1 MNAGANA
8 QMRCDR
14 KDTEPPLAISG
25 LATSLG
31 EQVIHKDLNLTL
43 NTGEILGLVGGSGS
57 GKSVLLKAILGLIQ
71 PAAGSIKVFGK
82 EVCGATEEE
91 MFAIARHWG
100 VLFQGNAL
108 FSTLTTIENIAA
120 PLREI
125 ALLPDSLYYE
135 VARIKMLMAGLPPD
149 AAIKM
154 PSQLSGG
161 MQKRAGLARAIVH
174 DPDLLLLD
182 EPTTGLDPVM
192 ADQIDELVASL
203 AARFGL
209 TVLII
214 THDLDTLYSICTRVA
229 VLVDQKIAAVAP
241 VAELERSEH
250 PWIREYLLGPRSRA
264 GLHQRIAQE
273 LWS

>member
-14 KDTEPPLAISG
+14 TDTEPPLAISG